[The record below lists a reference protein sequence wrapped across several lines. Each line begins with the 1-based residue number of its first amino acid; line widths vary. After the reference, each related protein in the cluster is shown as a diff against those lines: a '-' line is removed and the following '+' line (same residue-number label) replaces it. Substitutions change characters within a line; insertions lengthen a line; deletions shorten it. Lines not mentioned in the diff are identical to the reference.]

1 MTQPMDE
8 ARSGNEG
15 FVTGRSA
22 RMRRSPGGRHQRL
35 VVRLTE
41 EEERQIR
48 DRADDKGLSAQR
60 FVIEAAL
67 SGSAQ
72 SAAARRHAAVEV
84 RAARVILKGVAN
96 NLNQLTKWAN
106 ANDALPAHL
115 ERLVG
120 DLDRAV
126 LTVEQTAGELGM
138 AFATNDQV
146 RSGED
151 SEASS

>member
-1 MTQPMDE
+1 
-8 ARSGNEG
+8 
-15 FVTGRSA
+15 
-22 RMRRSPGGRHQRL
+22 MRRSPGGRHQRL

-48 DRADDKGLSAQR
+48 HRAGEKGLSAQR

-106 ANDALPAHL
+106 ANHVLPTHL
-115 ERLVG
+115 DRLVG

-126 LTVEQTAGELGM
+126 LAVEQTAKELGM
-138 AFATNDQV
+138 AFDSNDQV
-146 RSGED
+146 SGVGD
-151 SEASS
+151 SKVSS

>member
-1 MTQPMDE
+1 
-8 ARSGNEG
+8 
-15 FVTGRSA
+15 
-22 RMRRSPGGRHQRL
+22 MRRTPGGRHQRL

-48 DRADDKGLSAQR
+48 HRADDKGLSAQR

-72 SAAARRHAAVEV
+72 SAATRRHAAVEV
-84 RAARVILKGVAN
+84 RAARVILKGAAN

-106 ANDALPAHL
+106 ANHVLPAHFD
-115 ERLVG
+115 RLMG

-126 LTVEQTAGELGM
+126 LAVERTAKELGM
-138 AFATNDQV
+138 AFASNDPV
-146 RSGED
+146 RGGRDTEV
-151 SEASS
+151 SS

>member
-1 MTQPMDE
+1 
-8 ARSGNEG
+8 
-15 FVTGRSA
+15 
-22 RMRRSPGGRHQRL
+22 MRRSPGGRHQRL

-48 DRADDKGLSAQR
+48 HRADEKSLSAPR

-67 SGSAQ
+67 SGSAE
-72 SAAARRHAAVEV
+72 SATARRHAAVEV

-106 ANDALPAHL
+106 ANHVLPAHL
-115 ERLVG
+115 DALMS

-126 LTVEQTAGELGM
+126 LAVEQTAGELGM
-138 AFATNDQV
+138 AFDRNDQG
-146 RSGED
+146 SGARD
-151 SEASS
+151 SRASS

>member
-1 MTQPMDE
+1 
-8 ARSGNEG
+8 
-15 FVTGRSA
+15 
-22 RMRRSPGGRHQRL
+22 MRRTPGGRHQRL

-48 DRADDKGLSAQR
+48 HRADAKGLSAPR

-67 SGSAQ
+67 SGSAE

-106 ANDALPAHL
+106 ANHALPAHL
-115 ERLVG
+115 ERLMG

-126 LTVEQTAGELGM
+126 LAVEQIAGELGM
-138 AFATNDQV
+138 AFARNDQGSGV
-146 RSGED
+146 RD
-151 SEASS
+151 SMASS

>member
-1 MTQPMDE
+1 MTRPMDE
-8 ARSGNEG
+8 TRSGSEG
-15 FVTGRSA
+15 SVTGRSA
-22 RMRRSPGGRHQRL
+22 RMRRAPGGRHQRL

-48 DRADDKGLSAQR
+48 QRADEKGLSAQR

-84 RAARVILKGVAN
+84 RAARVILKGLAN

-106 ANDALPAHL
+106 TNHALPAYL
-115 ERLVG
+115 ERLMD
-120 DLDRAV
+120 DLHRAV
-126 LTVEQTAGELGM
+126 LAVERTAGELGM
-138 AFATNDQV
+138 AFASNDQV
-146 RSGED
+146 RGGGDTEV
-151 SEASS
+151 SS

>member
-1 MTQPMDE
+1 
-8 ARSGNEG
+8 
-15 FVTGRSA
+15 
-22 RMRRSPGGRHQRL
+22 MRRTPGGRHQRL

-48 DRADDKGLSAQR
+48 HRADAKGLSAQR

-67 SGSAQ
+67 SGSAH

-106 ANDALPAHL
+106 ANHVLPAHL
-115 ERLVG
+115 DALMG
-120 DLDRAV
+120 HLDRAV
-126 LTVEQTAGELGM
+126 LAVERTAGELGM
-138 AFATNDQV
+138 AFASVDQV
-146 RSGED
+146 RGGRD
-151 SEASS
+151 TEASS

>member
-1 MTQPMDE
+1 
-8 ARSGNEG
+8 
-15 FVTGRSA
+15 
-22 RMRRSPGGRHQRL
+22 MRRAPGGRHQRL

-41 EEERQIR
+41 VEEHQIR
-48 DRADDKGLSAQR
+48 ERAEDKGLSAQR

-67 SGSAQ
+67 SGSAE

-106 ANDALPAHL
+106 ANHVLPTHFH
-115 ERLVG
+115 RLVG

-126 LTVEQTAGELGM
+126 LAVEETAGELGM
-138 AFATNDQV
+138 AFDSKEQV
-146 RSGED
+146 SGDRD
-151 SEASS
+151 SKASS

>member
-1 MTQPMDE
+1 
-8 ARSGNEG
+8 
-15 FVTGRSA
+15 
-22 RMRRSPGGRHQRL
+22 MRRTPGGRHQRL

-48 DRADDKGLSAQR
+48 HRADEKGLSAQR

-72 SAAARRHAAVEV
+72 SAATRRHAAVEV

-106 ANDALPAHL
+106 ANHVLPAHL
-115 ERLVG
+115 DALMS

-126 LTVEQTAGELGM
+126 LAVERTAGELGM
-138 AFATNDQV
+138 AFASNDQV
-146 RSGED
+146 RGSGD
-151 SEASS
+151 TEASS